1 MAGPAPQRAGDGL
14 LDQADAV
21 VDRADDTPDQP
32 AAGPG
37 ARRTQPLRKDPPRSA
52 GAELDGRG
60 RDPALRRTGGAEV
73 HRPRLRPAP
82 TTVMGDR
89 FLLRDLIDNLIDNA
103 IRYTQ
108 PHGTVTVRCVMEQEP
123 GQGGG
128 LLVVEDS
135 GPGIAPAK
143 RELVFSRFVR
153 LDDKTTGSGLGLAI
167 VRDIASAH
175 GARIVIDAG
184 PEGRGAIFSVRFPG

>member
-1 MAGPAPQRAGDGL
+1 
-14 LDQADAV
+14 
-21 VDRADDTPDQP
+21 
-32 AAGPG
+32 
-37 ARRTQPLRKDPPRSA
+37 
-52 GAELDGRG
+52 
-60 RDPALRRTGGAEV
+60 
-73 HRPRLRPAP
+73 
-82 TTVMGDR
+82 MGDR

-108 PHGTVTVRCVMEQEP
+108 PHGTVTVRCVMDEAM
-123 GQGGG
+123 GQGG
-128 LLVVEDS
+128 LLMVEDS

-175 GARIVIDAG
+175 GAKIAIDAG
-184 PEGRGAIFSVRFPG
+184 PGGRGAIFSVRFPA